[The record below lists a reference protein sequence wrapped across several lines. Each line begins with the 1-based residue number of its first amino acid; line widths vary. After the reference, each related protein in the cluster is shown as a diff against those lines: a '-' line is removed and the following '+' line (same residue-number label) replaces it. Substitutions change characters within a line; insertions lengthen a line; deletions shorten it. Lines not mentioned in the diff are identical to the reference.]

1 MKKSSMARIAVLVVV
16 VGVLIAVAVVK
27 RPAGNSGETDVE
39 TTQNS
44 PEPEALYEAVKD
56 AYGEDYLPNMRL
68 TDEEIESYFGVTKDL
83 YASAIVEIPMIS
95 TQVDTFALFQAK
107 DEASKEALKEALV
120 AYQGVLENDTFQY
133 PANLLKIQAST
144 VFMKGDYVCF
154 IMLGTLDNETMQQED
169 ESKVIEAYRA
179 ENEKAIEAMRTLF

>member
-1 MKKSSMARIAVLVVV
+1 MARIAVFVVV

-39 TTQNS
+39 TMQNS
-44 PEPEALYEAVKD
+44 PEPEALYEAVKA

-68 TDEEIESYFGVTKDL
+68 TDEEIEGYFGVTKDL
-83 YASAIVEIPMIS
+83 YTSAIAEIPMIN

-120 AYQGVLENDTFQY
+120 AYQEVLENDTFQY

-144 VFMKGDYVCF
+144 VFMQGDYVCF
-154 IMLGTLDNETMQQED
+154 VMLGTLDNETMQQED
-169 ESKVIEAYRA
+169 EGKVIEAYRA
-179 ENEKAIEAMRTLF
+179 ENDKAINAMKALFS

>member
-27 RPAGNSGETDVE
+27 RPVGNPGETDTEAV
-39 TTQNS
+39 QNS
-44 PEPEALYEAVKD
+44 PEPEALYEAVKG
-56 AYGEDYLPNMRL
+56 AYGENYLPNMRL
-68 TDEEIESYFGVTKDL
+68 TDEEIEGYFGVTKDL
-83 YASAIVEIPMIS
+83 YTSAIVDVPMIS
-95 TQVDTFALFQAK
+95 AQVDTFALFQAK